1 MGIEFT
7 TPQELNALTFPLYGS
22 SLIEASAG
30 TGKTYTIAALYVRL
44 ILGHG
49 EPFAFRQ
56 PLAPAQI
63 LVMTFTKAATQ
74 ELIDRIQRRLT
85 DIAQALRQNIN
96 EDADP
101 FVQGLLQSY
110 STQEEKNIAAWRLFE
125 ASNQMDE
132 ACVLTIDAWCQRVLK
147 EYAILTG
154 QPFEDELSVQE
165 QEIQT
170 HATEDFWRKHV
181 YALSQ
186 DDAKALKS
194 TWTKGFESLVLL
206 MQKHFKAYAL
216 EVNVRQD
223 GERDETPTTAQLG
236 DLIAPWRL
244 KAEALHRDL
253 SQELLTDVHEMQ
265 TWLNHEITHFASD
278 WDGRRFKIDKLNET
292 LKDLGNWCESKD
304 SIGTG
309 ALDKDQCFKLTK
321 SGLIKMLKKG
331 VLKDTPAC
339 FERFEDAYD
348 TLFSLEPLAEIL
360 EPFVVEQIQAQVDLI
375 KRQRKVFGF
384 PDLLSRLFKG
394 LKNEH
399 AQELKEKIKQQ
410 FPVILIDEF
419 QDTSPIQYAIFNE
432 IYSIQSN
439 IDATCVCLIGDPK
452 QSIYAFRG
460 ADVNIYIKAKEA
472 TRGRHFVLSKNYRS
486 TQSVV
491 EVVNGLFEKAEASA
505 EGAFLY
511 GSKEV
516 SPLPYVSVVAHGV
529 EQEFVSKGEPFAVL
543 KWACDLTPKAGSQ
556 LQEEFSHHC
565 AQQVLDW
572 LQSDGVGFL
581 TTQKDLTQGQDLKAL
596 KPSDIAILVR
606 TGSEARSV
614 RRALSQRGIASV
626 FMSDR
631 DSVFKSQQ
639 AKDLL
644 FWLKAVHRCTDARL
658 LRAALASPMFGLS
671 QVELKTLLIEDEVFD
686 SYAALAKK
694 LNETWGNKGVFAM
707 LRETLFALS
716 LPQKWILN
724 GQGGERCLTNVL
736 HLAEILQ
743 SWSLS
748 MKTPQALINALM
760 QTIVSDFNDLD
771 EHTLRLESESDV
783 VRVITIHKSKGLEF
797 PIVMMPFLGIY
808 KKAQTKDK
816 SKVLGDEPAPDPEIE
831 RLREDLRLL
840 YVGLTRAVYSLWL
853 GLGRLKGTQTQ
864 ECTTHLS
871 AVGYLLSVDHSA
883 LNTNTLKATLSGHF
897 ASDPRVDMVFVNGE
911 EVRQGRYEMLEPT
924 QSKPARTY
932 IKRVEDVYKISSFSS
947 LLRWQEAH
955 SSQTHSWI
963 SLGGAEDEP
972 PLEVS
977 SSLDQ
982 FNVAG
987 KLKDPRDEESVTP
1000 VWRSMPGGVEF
1011 GNWVHELLQCLV
1023 NESVTLEQIRN
1034 RDARYVSLI
1043 EPRLQW
1049 LLALASVSAILKKN
1063 PHLSLVLDRLPTDG
1077 LTDIDETL
1085 VLRSWIEE
1093 WLRSIYSSHF
1103 LGHCTLDQLESKL
1116 TEMEFWLAIDSF
1128 DASVF
1133 TQACSKH
1140 ALPNLKRE
1148 RFSVMDWH
1156 GMLMGFM
1163 DLVCQ
1168 IDGRYWV
1175 IDYKSNQLGAH
1186 DDAYSQSN
1194 LELDVVKN
1202 HYDIQAGIYLLA
1214 LHRHLKTR
1222 LKDAYDPSQHLGGAI
1237 VWYLRG
1243 VDAHNNGMLI
1253 LPATAK
1259 WMDDLEV
1266 SLSSKAR
1273 VGNAQELGNF

>member
-1 MGIEFT
+1 MGTEFS
-7 TPQELNALTFPLYGS
+7 TPKELNALTFPLYGS

-49 EPFAFRQ
+49 EQCAFGQ
-56 PLAPAQI
+56 PLAPPQI

-85 DIAQALRQNIN
+85 DIAQALRQNLN
-96 EDADP
+96 ADADP

-154 QPFEDELSVQE
+154 QPFDDELSVQE

-170 HATEDFWRKHV
+170 QATEDFWRKHV
-181 YALSQ
+181 YPLSQ
-186 DDAKALKS
+186 ENAKALKS
-194 TWTKGFESLVLL
+194 AWPNGFESLVPL
-206 MQKHFKAYAL
+206 MEEYFKAYAL
-216 EVNVRQD
+216 EVNVIQD
-223 GERDETPTTAQLG
+223 GNKDETPTSDQLG
-236 DLIAPWRL
+236 DLIEPWRL

-253 SQELLTDVHEMQ
+253 REDLLSDLHEMQ
-265 TWLNHEITHFASD
+265 NWLNHEATHFANN
-278 WDGRRFKIDKLNET
+278 WDGRRFKIEKLNET
-292 LKDLGNWCESKD
+292 LRDLRIWCESKD
-304 SIGTG
+304 SMGPG
-309 ALDKDQCFKLTK
+309 ALDPEQCFKLTQ
-321 SGLIKMLKKG
+321 SGLISMLRTG
-331 VLKDTPAC
+331 VIKEPPTC
-339 FERFEDAYD
+339 FERFEEVHEL
-348 TLFSLEPLAEIL
+348 LFSLEPLSEIL
-360 EPFVVEQIQAQVDLI
+360 SPFVVAQIQAQVDLI

-384 PDLLSRLFKG
+384 ADLLSRLFEA

-399 AQELKEKIKQQ
+399 AQELKEKIRQQ
-410 FPVILIDEF
+410 FPAILIDEF
-419 QDTSPIQYAIFNE
+419 QDTSPIQYGIFNE

-439 IDATCVCLIGDPK
+439 FDSTCVCLIGDPK

-491 EVVNGLFEKAEASA
+491 EVVNGMFEKAEAC
-505 EGAFLY
+505 EQGAFLY

-516 SPLPYVSVVAHGV
+516 SPLPYVSVVANGV
-529 EQEFVSKGEPFAVL
+529 GEEFVANGERCAVL
-543 KWACDLTPKAGSQ
+543 KWACDLTPKSGAQ
-556 LQEEFSHHC
+556 LREEFSHHC

-572 LQSDGVGFL
+572 LEGHEVGFL
-581 TTQKDLTQGQDLKAL
+581 SPEKGQIQGQALKAL

-606 TGSEARSV
+606 TGNEARAV

-631 DSVFKSQQ
+631 DSVFQSQQ

-671 QVELKTLLIEDEVFD
+671 QVELKNLLSDDAVFD

-694 LNETWGNKGVFAM
+694 LNTTWVNKGVFAM

-716 LPQKWILN
+716 LPQKWMIN

-748 MKTPQALINALM
+748 VKTPPALITALT
-760 QTIVSDFNDLD
+760 QTIVSDSNDLD

-808 KKAQTKDK
+808 KKAKDK
-816 SKVLGDEPAPDPEIE
+816 PKTLGQATGSDPEIE

-853 GLGRLKGTQTQ
+853 GLGRLKGTQKQ

-871 AVGYLLSVDHSA
+871 AVGYLLSANQSA
-883 LNTNTLKATLSGHF
+883 LDTNSLRATLSDQFG
-897 ASDPRVDMVFVNGE
+897 SDPRVEMVDVTGQE
-911 EVRQGRYEMLEPT
+911 MRQGRYEMLEPIHT
-924 QSKPARTY
+924 KPARTY
-932 IKRVEDVYKISSFSS
+932 IKRVDDGYKISSFSS

-955 SSQTHSWI
+955 TGQTPAWI
-963 SLGGAEDEP
+963 TLGGADDEP
-972 PLEVS
+972 ALDES
-977 SSLDQ
+977 SSVESS
-982 FNVAG
+982 NVSG
-987 KLKDPRDEESVTP
+987 KFKASNAQEPVIP
-1000 VWRSMPGGVEF
+1000 VWRSMPGGVQF
-1011 GNWVHELLQCLV
+1011 GNWVHELLQSLV
-1023 NESVTLEQIRN
+1023 NETVTLEQIRSH
-1034 RDARYVSLI
+1034 DAHYEALI
-1043 EPRLQW
+1043 VPRIQR
-1049 LLALASVSAILKKN
+1049 LLALVSVKSILKKN
-1063 PHLSLVLDRLPTDG
+1063 PHLSLPSGKLTSDL
-1077 LTDIDETL
+1077 LTDNGEAV
-1085 VLRSWIEE
+1085 VLRAWIEA
-1093 WLRSIYSSHF
+1093 WLRSIYSSLF

-1128 DASVF
+1128 DALSF
-1133 TQACSKH
+1133 AQACSRH
-1140 ALPNLKRE
+1140 ALPNLKRD
-1148 RFSVMDWH
+1148 RFSTLDWH
-1156 GMLMGFM
+1156 GLMMGFM
-1163 DLVCQ
+1163 DLVCL
-1168 IDGRYWV
+1168 IDGRYLV
-1175 IDYKSNQLGAH
+1175 IDYKSNQLGMN

-1194 LELDVVKN
+1194 LEHDVVKN
-1202 HYDIQAGIYLLA
+1202 HYDIQAGIYLFA
-1214 LHRHLKTR
+1214 LHRHLKNR
-1222 LKDAYDPSQHLGGAI
+1222 LKDAYDSSQHLGGAI

-1243 VDAHNNGMLI
+1243 VDSHNNGMLI
-1253 LPATAK
+1253 LPASSQ
-1259 WMDDLEV
+1259 WMHDMEM
-1266 SLSSKAR
+1266 SLSSSAR
-1273 VGNAQELGNF
+1273 VGKAQELGNV